1 LAARLQLLRT
11 TSVRKKGRIRKCQGN
26 QKEEI
31 PGQDQ
36 EQDKASKAGASSQGR
51 TKKEINCFNCKGDHY
66 ISNCP
71 ELIAL
76 CKAKEEG
83 KITAAMREGSTF
95 C

>member
-36 EQDKASKAGASSQGR
+36 EQDKASKAGAISQGR